1 MAEGLKASPN
11 FTLSNCSTRPVH
23 DPHDAEALVWERT
36 SSTLLRPS
44 FSIAPVIF
52 PLHMPLQPQIS
63 ASSGKAA
70 TAAVGSR
77 GVPPWYDWPKI
88 RVSRISEISTHRFSI
103 SKNQAP
109 SEVSP

>member
-1 MAEGLKASPN
+1 MLLIDVATIRRRTSSWPNSVQPHMGWVAEGLKASPN

-23 DPHDAEALVWERT
+23 DPHEAEALVWERT
-36 SSTLLRPS
+36 SSTFLRPS
-44 FSIAPVIF
+44 LSIAPVIF

-77 GVPPWYDWPKI
+77 GVLPPWYD
-88 RVSRISEISTHRFSI
+88 
-103 SKNQAP
+103 
-109 SEVSP
+109 